1 MQNTASFL
9 NDVHAKLAPSDDTLS
24 AAHSRRNEVLKEAQ
38 DFNGVLRAYKSGSI
52 AHQTGQNQEPSLSG
66 LNSYGNVRYS
76 WAVDL

>member
-52 AHQTGQNQEPSLSG
+52 AHQTG
-66 LNSYGNVRYS
+66 
-76 WAVDL
+76 